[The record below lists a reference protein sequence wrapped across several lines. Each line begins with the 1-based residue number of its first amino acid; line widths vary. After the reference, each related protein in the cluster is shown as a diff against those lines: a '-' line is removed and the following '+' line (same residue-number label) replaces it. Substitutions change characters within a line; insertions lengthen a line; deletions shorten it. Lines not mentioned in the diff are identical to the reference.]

1 MKVSVAASGLTVNV
15 ADQQGNTLI
24 LVAYDNY
31 NFELDVAAIINEVG
45 SMAAL
50 VETVKAR
57 VAAEI
62 NKHVEAAAPAAE

>member
-1 MKVSVAASGLTVNV
+1 MKVSIKASNIAVNV
-15 ADQQGNTLI
+15 TDQQGATLAA
-24 LVAYDNY
+24 VSYTDY

-45 SMAAL
+45 SLAAL

-62 NKHVEAAAPAAE
+62 NKHVEAATPAAE